1 MRAKGREM
9 SEKAYIVTLVTLVLI
24 GSRCGISCSP
34 NIGIV
39 LSTNA
44 LTYANN
50 VKKAFVSYLAFYLGK
65 LVSVTALCM
74 AAHFAGEM
82 IVNAL
87 GSINGGNVNI
97 FLKATLVAAGIYYI
111 ISSLRKK
118 SGCGGKCGRNC
129 GSNCVGCGQ
138 MRMKSS
144 DKDTRFIS
152 PFMIGIAYGITPCAP
167 LILLLTESLAMNVW
181 QKLLASVIFTA
192 ANAVSPV
199 ILMMI
204 IAGVVSKK
212 SELAKADTGNIMK
225 MVSGAVM
232 IISGLTLKIV

>member
-1 MRAKGREM
+1 M
-9 SEKAYIVTLVTLVLI
+9 SDKAYIATLLTLVLI

-39 LSTNA
+39 LSTNV
-44 LTYANN
+44 LTYADN

-65 LVSVTALCM
+65 LSSVIALCM
-74 AAHFAGEM
+74 TAHFAGE
-82 IVNAL
+82 ILVNFL
-87 GSINGGNVNI
+87 GSINGGSVNI

-111 ISSLRKK
+111 ITSLRKK
-118 SGCGGKCGRNC
+118 GGCGGNC
-129 GSNCVGCGQ
+129 GGCGQ
-138 MRMKSS
+138 MCMKSS

-152 PFMIGIAYGITPCAP
+152 PFMIGLAYGITPCAP
-167 LILLLTESLAMNVW
+167 LILLLTESLAMKVW

-212 SELAKADTGNIMK
+212 SEFAKADTGNIMK
-225 MVSGAVM
+225 MISGAVM

>member
-1 MRAKGREM
+1 
-9 SEKAYIVTLVTLVLI
+9 
-24 GSRCGISCSP
+24 
-34 NIGIV
+34 
-39 LSTNA
+39 
-44 LTYANN
+44 
-50 VKKAFVSYLAFYLGK
+50 
-65 LVSVTALCM
+65 
-74 AAHFAGEM
+74 
-82 IVNAL
+82 
-87 GSINGGNVNI
+87 
-97 FLKATLVAAGIYYI
+97 
-111 ISSLRKK
+111 
-118 SGCGGKCGRNC
+118 
-129 GSNCVGCGQ
+129 
-138 MRMKSS
+138 MKSS